1 MRALMAMI
9 AVAVFCLAAGLGSIL
24 NAEGTKSGAA
34 SAERI
39 ARGKYLVQLGGC
51 TDCHSPKVMTPNGP
65 VPDPIK
71 AFSGHQESS
80 KLPEIPKGVLG
91 PDKWMALTN
100 SDLTA
105 WVGPWGVSF
114 TANLTPDPATGIG
127 GWTEE
132 MWLKTLKTGKHLGTG
147 RQILPPM
154 PWQPIGTLEEQDL
167 KDIYA
172 YFMSLKP
179 IRNAVPQPI
188 PPAGPGH

>member
-1 MRALMAMI
+1 M
-9 AVAVFCLAAGLGSIL
+9 
-24 NAEGTKSGAA
+24 
-34 SAERI
+34 
-39 ARGKYLVQLGGC
+39 
-51 TDCHSPKVMTPNGP
+51 
-65 VPDPIK
+65 PDPIK
-71 AFSGHQESS
+71 AFSGHQESA

-105 WVGPWGVSF
+105 WAGPWGVSF

-132 MWLKTLKTGKHLGTG
+132 MWLKTLKSGKHLGTG

-154 PWQPIGTLEEQDL
+154 PWQAIGTIEEQDL

>member
-1 MRALMAMI
+1 MRAVIGVLVVAGVWMI
-9 AVAVFCLAAGLGSIL
+9 AGLASTV
-24 NAEGTKSGAA
+24 NAEGSKAKGA
-34 SAERI
+34 SPERI

-51 TDCHSPKVMTPNGP
+51 TDCHSPKIMSPNGP

-71 AFSGHQESS
+71 AFSGHQESV
-80 KLPEIPKGVLG
+80 KVPEIPKGVLG
-91 PDKWMALTN
+91 PEKWMALTN

-105 WVGPWGVSF
+105 WAGPWGVSF
-114 TANLTPDPATGIG
+114 AANLTPDPATGIG

-132 MWLKTLKTGKHLGTG
+132 MFLKTLKSGKHLGTG

-154 PWQPIGTLEEQDL
+154 PWAAIGSLKEEDL

-179 IRNAVPQPI
+179 VRNAVPQPI
-188 PPAGPGH
+188 PPPQPAH

>member
-1 MRALMAMI
+1 MPLRL
-9 AVAVFCLAAGLGSIL
+9 AVIGVVGIGILAAFGSSL
-24 NAEGTKSGAA
+24 NAEGKKSDEA

-39 ARGKYLVQLGGC
+39 ARGKYLVHLGGC
-51 TDCHSPKVMTPNGP
+51 TDCHSPKVMSPNGP
-65 VPDPIK
+65 IPDPIK
-71 AFSGHQESS
+71 AFSGHQEST

-100 SDLTA
+100 MDLTA

-114 TANLTPDPATGIG
+114 AANLTPDPATGIG
-127 GWTEE
+127 AWTEE

-147 RQILPPM
+147 RPILPPM
-154 PWQPIGTLEEQDL
+154 PIQQIGTLKEQDL

-188 PPAGPGH
+188 PPAEPGH

>member
-1 MRALMAMI
+1 MRTVIGVLV
-9 AVAVFCLAAGLGSIL
+9 VAGFLIIAGLATL
-24 NAEGTKSGAA
+24 NAEGLKGGAA
-34 SAERI
+34 SPERI

-51 TDCHSPKVMTPNGP
+51 TDCHSPKVMSPNGP

-71 AFSGHQESS
+71 AFSGHQESI
-80 KLPEIPKGVLG
+80 KVPEIPRGILG
-91 PDKWMALTN
+91 PDKWMAMTN

-105 WVGPWGVSF
+105 WAGPWGVSF
-114 TANLTPDPATGIG
+114 AANLTPDPATGIG

-132 MWLKTLKTGKHLGTG
+132 MFLNTLKSGKHLGTG

-154 PWQPIGTLEEQDL
+154 PWQAIGALKEEDL

-179 IRNAVPQPI
+179 VRNAVPQPL
-188 PPAGPGH
+188 PPAQPGH

>member
-1 MRALMAMI
+1 MRTLFALLGM
-9 AVAVFCLAAGLGSIL
+9 LAIWMVIGSGPSL
-24 NAEGTKSGAA
+24 MAEGTKSGTA
-34 SAERI
+34 SPERI

-51 TDCHSPKVMTPNGP
+51 TDCHSPKVMSPNGP
-65 VPDPIK
+65 IPDPIK
-71 AFSGHQESS
+71 AFSGHQESA
-80 KLPEIPKGVLG
+80 KLPEIPKNVLG

-114 TANLTPDPATGIG
+114 AANLTPDPATGIG

-154 PWQPIGTLEEQDL
+154 PWQGIGTLKQEDL

-179 IRNAVPQPI
+179 VRNAVPQPI
-188 PPAGPGH
+188 PPAQPGK